1 MQTKSTRSEDS
12 SAFKNYNDY
21 MKFLT
26 KSGVE
31 DVLLLKKDTFR
42 EVNTPKRSEII
53 DVIREEKISSIRD
66 LSRKLDRKVSA
77 VHKDLEVLYEN
88 NVIDFREEK
97 GSKIPE
103 IKHQN
108 ILPEPLVYSDN

>member
-1 MQTKSTRSEDS
+1 MKTQTSPDESPTFE
-12 SAFKNYNDY
+12 NYSDF

-31 DVLLLKKDTFR
+31 DVLVLKRDTFR
-42 EVNTPKRSEII
+42 DVTTPKRTEII
-53 DVIREEKISSIRD
+53 ETIQQEEISSIRG

-77 VHKDLEVLYEN
+77 VHKDLEVLYES
-88 NVIDFREEK
+88 NVIDFRKEN

-103 IKHQN
+103 IRHQN
-108 ILPEPLVYSDN
+108 ILPEPLVYSD

>member
-1 MQTKSTRSEDS
+1 MKTKSTKPEESPSFED
-12 SAFKNYNDY
+12 YNDF

-31 DVLLLKKDTFR
+31 DILVLKRDTFR
-42 EVNTPKRSEII
+42 DVTTPKRTEII
-53 DVIREEKISSIRD
+53 ETIQKEEISSIRD

-77 VHKDLEVLYEN
+77 VHKDLEVLYES
-88 NVIDFREEK
+88 NVIDFRKEK
-97 GSKIPE
+97 ESKIPE

-108 ILPEPLVYSDN
+108 ILPEPLVYND

>member
-1 MQTKSTRSEDS
+1 
-12 SAFKNYNDY
+12 

-31 DVLLLKKDTFR
+31 DVLVLKRDTFR
-42 EVNTPKRSEII
+42 DVTTPKRSEII
-53 DVIREEKISSIRD
+53 ETIQEEEINSIRG

-77 VHKDLEVLYEN
+77 VRKDLEVLYEN
-88 NVIDFREEK
+88 NVIDFREEN
-97 GSKIPE
+97 GSKILE

-108 ILPEPLVYSDN
+108 ILPEPLVYND

>member
-1 MQTKSTRSEDS
+1 M
-12 SAFKNYNDY
+12 KNQGNSDNSQSLENYSDF

-31 DVLLLKKDTFR
+31 DVLVLKRDTFR
-42 EVNTPKRSEII
+42 DVTTPKRTEII
-53 DVIREEKISSIRD
+53 ETIQQEEISSIRG

-77 VHKDLEVLYEN
+77 VHKDLEVLYES
-88 NVIDFREEK
+88 NVIDFREEN
-97 GSKIPE
+97 GSKVPE

-108 ILPEPLVYSDN
+108 ILPEPLVYSD